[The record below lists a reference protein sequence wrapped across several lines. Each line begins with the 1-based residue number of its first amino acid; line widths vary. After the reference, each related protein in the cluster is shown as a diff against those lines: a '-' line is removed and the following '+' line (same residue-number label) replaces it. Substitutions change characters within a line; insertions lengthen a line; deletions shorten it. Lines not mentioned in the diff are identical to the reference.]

1 MSKPLA
7 LSIGGKVGDGQ
18 TIQDLPTPL
27 QPAPE
32 HFTPEQPSQDQSNKD
47 QPQPMPEPINV
58 HSYSAMGTAP
68 APSSQALAELYEN
81 LKRHEE
87 TLRDLIVEVRLL
99 YHNLADKE
107 KQRLETR
114 RDGTTREVRDS
125 FAGQVRSL
133 EEKISRLRSGQ

>member
-18 TIQDLPTPL
+18 TIQDLSPPS
-27 QPAPE
+27 QSGPE
-32 HFTPEQPSQDQSNKD
+32 QSTPEQSKNKD

-58 HSYSAMGTAP
+58 QSYSAMATAP

-133 EEKISRLRSGQ
+133 EEKISRLRGGQ

>member
-32 HFTPEQPSQDQSNKD
+32 QFTPEQSKNKD

-58 HSYSAMGTAP
+58 QSYSAMGTAP